1 MVSQP
6 DLTMSRRKAK
16 QTSTKPKVDR
26 SKVSKNPKE
35 TPILVS
41 RIINRI
47 RKRHLPVSQITKQV
61 IIAETSREYSD
72 LHQKK
77 ANRKARS
84 ALKHLLDQKCETGI
98 VTDYARDTHEDE
110 RQWMLNWTRSV
121 EVKKE
126 TSTGKI
132 EEADNVKLEDEE
144 DQDDIDD
151 SHLSTY
157 HDTDDLNNSDK
168 PMIHLDQKDAFEGAD
183 VSDVDMEIK
192 DDPYGPLTLNFK
204 INSNL

>member
-1 MVSQP
+1 
-6 DLTMSRRKAK
+6 MSRRKAK
-16 QTSTKPKVDR
+16 QSSTKPKVDR
-26 SKVSKNPKE
+26 SKVSKTPKE

-61 IIAETSREYSD
+61 IIAETSREYPD

-84 ALKHLLDQKCETGI
+84 ALKHLLK
-98 VTDYARDTHEDE
+98 DTHEDE
-110 RQWMLNWTRSV
+110 RQWTLNWTRSV

-144 DQDDIDD
+144 DQDNVND
-151 SHLSTY
+151 Y
-157 HDTDDLNNSDK
+157 K
-168 PMIHLDQKDAFEGAD
+168 PKIHFDQKDAFEGAD

>member
-1 MVSQP
+1 
-6 DLTMSRRKAK
+6 MSRRKAK
-16 QTSTKPKVDR
+16 QSSTKPKVDR
-26 SKVSKNPKE
+26 SKVNITPKE
-35 TPILVS
+35 TPIFVS

-47 RKRHLPVSQITKQV
+47 RKRHLPGSQITKQV
-61 IIAETSREYSD
+61 IIAETSREYPD

-84 ALKHLLDQKCETGI
+84 ALKHLLK
-98 VTDYARDTHEDE
+98 DTHEDE

-121 EVKKE
+121 EAKKE
-126 TSTGKI
+126 ESTGKV
-132 EEADNVKLEDEE
+132 EEADSVKLEDEE
-144 DQDDIDD
+144 DQDDV
-151 SHLSTY
+151 
-157 HDTDDLNNSDK
+157 NNYK
-168 PMIHLDQKDAFEGAD
+168 PKIHLDQKDAFEGAD

>member
-1 MVSQP
+1 
-6 DLTMSRRKAK
+6 MSRRKAK
-16 QTSTKPKVDR
+16 QSSTKPKVDR
-26 SKVSKNPKE
+26 SKVNKTPKE
-35 TPILVS
+35 TPIFVS

-61 IIAETSREYSD
+61 IIAETSREYPD

-84 ALKHLLDQKCETGI
+84 ALKHLLK
-98 VTDYARDTHEDE
+98 DTHEDE

-126 TSTGKI
+126 TSTGKV
-132 EEADNVKLEDEE
+132 EEADNVKPEDEE
-144 DQDDIDD
+144 DQDDVDD
-151 SHLSTY
+151 Y
-157 HDTDDLNNSDK
+157 K
-168 PMIHLDQKDAFEGAD
+168 PKIHLDQKDAFEGAD

-204 INSNL
+204 VINNL